1 MSATI
6 RNNVS
11 SHKLGTSGL
20 PQVPKDLDKESEHAS
35 APTIISPDTNGLL
48 NVVPNLIFIV
58 DDRADPITWE
68 RFTLND
74 STPTISEFR
83 EGVESLGKTA
93 PIHAGVARSI
103 LIGHVDDDG
112 EAVDKLIESDDS
124 YRHWSPQS
132 QRFAPADILLQYL
145 QDGWN
150 INNRIVAEV
159 FHCPSRQC
167 AELYYFML
175 LHNSEYITIPVIAN
189 PLVLRLVRE
198 FGLTVIRVYDDC
210 EDSYPS

>member
-1 MSATI
+1 
-6 RNNVS
+6 
-11 SHKLGTSGL
+11 LGTPGL
-20 PQVPKDLDKESEHAS
+20 PPLSKDFDKESEHAS
-35 APTIISPDTNGLL
+35 ASAIMCPDTNGLL
-48 NVVPNLIFIV
+48 NAVPNLIFV
-58 DDRADPITWE
+58 ADDKADLITWE
-68 RFTLND
+68 RFALND
-74 STPTISEFR
+74 STPTIFEFR
-83 EGVESLGKTA
+83 EGVDSLRMAA
-93 PIHAGVARSI
+93 PIQAGVARSI
-103 LIGHVDDDG
+103 LIGHVGDD
-112 EAVDKLIESDDS
+112 EEPVNNQIETDDN

-198 FGLTVIRVYDDC
+198 FGLTVIRVY
-210 EDSYPS
+210 EDYREQVT